1 MAFQNPQATHGYLIC
16 QAAKMSGVSSVHIR
30 LYESKGLS
38 GRYRFY
44 RDEDVPHL
52 RFIQMFESLHTHIL
66 LAVSSFRVLQL
77 GQCHVKINCLRPFSQ
92 KQCIISVGRR
102 HSR

>member
-1 MAFQNPQATHGYLIC
+1 LIR
-16 QAAKMSGVSSVHIR
+16 QAAKISSVSSVHIR
-30 LYESKGLS
+30 LYEAKGLS

-44 RDEDVPHL
+44 SDEDVPHL
-52 RFIQMFESLHTHIL
+52 RFIQMFESLHTHMY
-66 LAVSSFRVLQL
+66 LAVSSFRVLHL
-77 GQCHVKINCLRPFSQ
+77 GKRHVKINCLRPFSQ